1 MILIFSLGYEITFS
15 LLNPD
20 PKSHRLHWDIEGGVE
35 TYIQP
40 LLTKLAPLANFSIDS
55 QVLYMILYCICMLL
69 SMYNMIM
76 TCKTNITLSQILY
89 YAMLGVNPRFDS
101 SSFAY
106 TLNADS
112 LAHVINPVEA
122 RLGNTAKQTHVIC
135 VHKCTVIIFP

>member
-55 QVLYMILYCICMLL
+55 QVLYMLL
-69 SMYNMIM
+69 CSMYNMII
-76 TCKTNITLSQILY
+76 TCKAKVILSQILY

-122 RLGNTAKQTHVIC
+122 RLGNTTKRTHVIC
-135 VHKCTVIIFP
+135 VHKYTVIIFP